1 MTATP
6 APVPPMKLSGLEP
19 VEIGQGT
26 LFADASMLLGE
37 HLAFLELRLDSY
49 RGVLLMILPP
59 GGFLALGFLVA
70 ARQRM
75 LAEQDAAPMGVEAR
89 LARLTG
95 ELQVSTLR
103 AARSEEPEAVA
114 A

>member
-1 MTATP
+1 MVLGGVREA
-6 APVPPMKLSGLEP
+6 
-19 VEIGQGT
+19 IGQGT

-37 HLAFLELRLDSY
+37 HFAFLELHLDSY

-75 LAEQDAAPMGVEAR
+75 LARARARSLGAEGAVEAG
-89 LARLTG
+89 A
-95 ELQVSTLR
+95 
-103 AARSEEPEAVA
+103 
-114 A
+114 